1 MIYMDD
7 KDIEQRI
14 LAEVADIHTTPTG
27 AYNIRVN
34 GKAKSRNSTANI
46 QITSREDGSGIDIN
60 IKDNTRNETCCIP
73 VVIAASGHKETV
85 TNEFYI
91 GENCDVVIVAGCGI
105 HNCGN
110 QDSEH
115 HGMHRFHVGRN
126 SHVKYLE
133 RHYGET
139 EHGTSGGNIMN
150 PTTELFLEEGAHVEM
165 ETTQIRGIDSTR
177 RITKAD
183 VKAGASIVIKERL
196 LTNGTQFA
204 ESDLT
209 ANLIGEGSSAN
220 IISRSVA
227 TDNSRIKFVSNIV
240 GAAPCSG
247 HTECDAII
255 AGNAKVLAVPALD
268 ADHPDAALIH
278 EAAIGK
284 IAGEQLMKLETL
296 GLTAEE
302 AEAAIID
309 GFLK

>member
-1 MIYMDD
+1 MVYLDD
-7 KDIEQRI
+7 KDIKDRI

-34 GKAKSRNSTANI
+34 GKAEGRNSTANI
-46 QITSREDGSGIDIN
+46 QITSREDGSGININ
-60 IKDNTRNETCCIP
+60 VKDGTVNETCCIP

-85 TNEFYI
+85 INEFFI

-105 HNCGN
+105 HNCGD
-110 QDSEH
+110 QESEH
-115 HGMHRFHVGRN
+115 DGLHRFHVGKN
-126 SHVKYLE
+126 SKVKYLE

-139 EHGTSGGNIMN
+139 EHGISGGNIMN
-150 PTTELFLEEGAHVEM
+150 PTTELFLEEGSHVEM
-165 ETTQIRGIDSTR
+165 ESTQIRGIDSTR
-177 RITKAD
+177 RITKAE
-183 VKAGASIVIKERL
+183 VKEGASIVIKERL

-227 TDNSRIKFVSNIV
+227 TDKSRIKFVSNIV

-255 AGNAKVLAVPALD
+255 AGDAKVLAVPALD